1 MGDGRAGIEGRERE
15 VKGRGGVVLS
25 PSE

>member
-1 MGDGRAGIEGRERE
+1 MGDGRAGVEGRERE
-15 VKGRGGVVLS
+15 VKGRGGVGLS